1 MNETCIP
8 KWVWNVPVASIT
20 REEIL
25 RQLTGF
31 RDRDGYEGVMIVL
44 WNNDHYMDEVF
55 FEKYGLALAAAKEL
69 GMKITIWD
77 ENGFPSGYAGGLLEK
92 KFPEAVAK
100 RLDMEEFVL
109 EKGVR
114 FRFSP
119 GPNTQG
125 VVLLNLC
132 TGAREELFGEVDI
145 TPQDGDLKVM
155 VFSLAEADYMNG
167 FGNPRKLVDYLD
179 AASVKKFISLTHEAY
194 YERFASYFGDT
205 IVLAF
210 YDEPAFWHV
219 AGGRIWTADFAKKFS
234 KKHGFSPVTLY
245 PALWEDI
252 GEETAWARK
261 LLFNFRSELYETEYV
276 GTLAAWCEQHNICL
290 TGHQDQEE
298 IINPTPICGDLM
310 KVFSRQHMPGV
321 DEISFYGRGSK
332 AYKIVTS
339 AAKMYGKD
347 RVMCEVFGAMG
358 EEMDEKVMMRE
369 ALDMLAK
376 GINFFVGHGTWYSDA
391 PGTVTF
397 PPELSF
403 RSKKFAA
410 PTAQFNR
417 FVKEC
422 AKRLAPGRQ
431 VCDLAVLYPIDDLT
445 SGYSF
450 AYPDA
455 YQGGYNPPYANY
467 MELGEQLIYEMG
479 QDFCF
484 LHPDFI
490 GQCEEYQA
498 VFLPAMQ
505 TISVATLKALLAY
518 KNRGGIVL
526 SGGRLPEK
534 AVEPGCD
541 GEVRRLLKQIFEGGK
556 SYDDICF
563 QFQVKRD
570 KKPENGHLSWIHK
583 RDGEKDVY
591 FIANSSDTE
600 LCLTIKADGKKTLYK
615 TILPLSGLF
624 LETSDFDE

>member
-1 MNETCIP
+1 MKETTIP

-20 REEIL
+20 REEIV

-55 FEKYGLALAAAKEL
+55 FEKYGTALAVAKEL
-69 GMKITIWD
+69 SMKITIWD
-77 ENGFPSGYAGGLLEK
+77 ENGFPSGYAGGLLEEK
-92 KFPEAVAK
+92 YPEAVAK
-100 RLDMEEFVL
+100 QLNMEEFIL

-114 FRFSP
+114 FTFSP

-125 VVLLNLC
+125 VVLLNTR
-132 TGAREELFGEVDI
+132 TGVREELLGEVDI
-145 TPQDGDLKVM
+145 TPKDGNWKVM
-155 VFSLAEADYMNG
+155 VFSLAQAGYMNG
-167 FGNPRKLVDYLD
+167 FGKPRKLVDYLD

-194 YERFASYFGDT
+194 YQRFAEYFGET

-210 YDEPAFWHV
+210 YDEPSFWHV
-219 AGGRIWTADFAKKFS
+219 AGGRIWTADFAKKFM

-261 LLFNFRSELYETEYV
+261 LLFNFRSELYETEYI
-276 GTLAAWCEQHNICL
+276 GTLAAWCEAHNIEL

-298 IINPTPICGDLM
+298 IANPTPICGDLM
-310 KVFSRQHMPGV
+310 KAFSRQHMPGV
-321 DEISFYGRGSK
+321 DEISFYGRGSA
-332 AYKIVTS
+332 AYKIVSS
-339 AAKMYGKD
+339 AAKMYGKQ

-358 EEMDEKVMMRE
+358 EEMDEAVMMRE

-376 GINFFVGHGTWYSDA
+376 GINFFVGHGTWYSNAPDA
-391 PGTVTF
+391 VTF

-410 PTAQFNR
+410 PTAEFNR
-417 FVKEC
+417 FVKAC
-422 AKRLAPGRQ
+422 AQKLAGGRQ

-445 SGYSF
+445 SDYNF
-450 AYPDA
+450 TYPDA
-455 YQGGYNPPYANY
+455 YQGGYNPPHANY
-467 MELGEQLIYEMG
+467 MELGEFLIYEMG

-484 LHPDFI
+484 IHPDFI
-490 GQCEEYQA
+490 DQCEEYKA
-498 VFLPAMQ
+498 VYLPGMK

-534 AVEPGCD
+534 SVEPGGD
-541 GEVRRLLKQIFEGGK
+541 GEVKSLLEQIFAGGK
-556 SYDDICF
+556 NYNDINF
-563 QFQVKRD
+563 QFQVLRD
-570 KKPENGHLSWIHK
+570 KEPENGHLSWIHK
-583 RDGEKDVY
+583 RDKEKDVY
-591 FIANSSDTE
+591 FIANSSDTT
-600 LCLTIKADGKKTLYK
+600 LNLTIKIAGREPLYK
-615 TILPLSGLF
+615 TISPLSGMF
-624 LETSDFDE
+624 LEM